1 MNYVKVA
8 KVAVPL
14 LLGLAAV
21 LGYGDAVTALQS
33 TVCGKPSLSP
43 VVLENPDA
51 G

>member
-21 LGYGDAVTALQS
+21 LGYGE
-33 TVCGKPSLSP
+33 PSLAP